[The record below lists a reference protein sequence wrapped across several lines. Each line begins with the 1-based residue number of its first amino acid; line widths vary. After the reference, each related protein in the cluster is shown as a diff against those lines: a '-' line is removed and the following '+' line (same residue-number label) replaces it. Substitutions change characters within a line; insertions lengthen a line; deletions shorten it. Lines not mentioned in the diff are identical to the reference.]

1 MHSPFKLA
9 HFLAIAGIACGSGAH
24 AAIVTPA
31 SLGNWS
37 PAPFGGGS
45 TAISSTFPRSGSGS
59 VEITLPDGS
68 AGVDWTHQLTVP
80 VALSTF
86 TGGAYEYWRASAS
99 TNPAIQAP
107 AYALLI
113 DNDCSAATTA
123 DQAYLVY
130 EPYYQTPAVTA
141 LPTDQWVGETITPA
155 SVVWPIEGVVPWSS
169 QPLSSYMNNSASGGT
184 AIRGTSCILAV
195 VPFAGSGWVGAFHGA
210 IDNVRLAAGGIE
222 LVNANF
228 EPSPPTAPVPVPTL
242 SQWGLGLMV
251 LLLGAMGFQRSRRAS
266 AKV

>member
-1 MHSPFKLA
+1 MRSPSKLV
-9 HFLAIAGIACGSGAH
+9 HLLAMAGIVWGSAAH

-59 VEITLPDGS
+59 AEITLPDGS
-68 AGVDWTHQLTVP
+68 AGVDWSYQLTAP

-86 TGGAYEYWRASAS
+86 TSGAYEYWRSSAS

-107 AYALLI
+107 AYALLT
-113 DNDCSAATTA
+113 DNDCNAATTA

-155 SVVWPIEGVVPWSS
+155 SLVWPIEGVVPWSS
-169 QPLSSYMNNSASGGT
+169 QPLSSYMNNSATGGT
-184 AIRGTSCILAV
+184 AIRGSSCILAV
-195 VPFAGSGWVGAFHGA
+195 VAFAGSGWVGAFHGA
-210 IDNVRLAAGGIE
+210 IDNVRLTAGGAE

-228 EPSPPTAPVPVPTL
+228 EPSPPATPVAVPTL

-251 LLLGAMGFQRSRRAS
+251 LLLGALGFQRSRRATS
-266 AKV
+266 KV